1 MVNQDA
7 VKAICES
14 HLVGVKNDLCS
25 SNCGITLVE
34 SLTVSADIIPESFAA
49 EDQHGLPVIPSLS
62 HSELKE
68 KQRYDSAIRE
78 VIAQMEFGE
87 KTPPTVRRELPEL
100 PLLLREWNRLELHDG
115 VLYRKRKD
123 GDQVTYQLV
132 LPEVL
137 RESVLQS
144 LHNDMGHMGIDR
156 TLDLVRTRFYW
167 PRLSADVER
176 KVNTCGRCTRRK
188 SLPEKAAPLV
198 TIKTTRPLELVCMDF
213 LSLEPDSSSTKD
225 ILVLTNHFT
234 KFAIAV
240 STFNQKARPV
250 AKCLWDNLFVCYGIP
265 ERLHSDQGP
274 DFESRLIHIGKSL

>member
-1 MVNQDA
+1 
-7 VKAICES
+7 
-14 HLVGVKNDLCS
+14 
-25 SNCGITLVE
+25 
-34 SLTVSADIIPESFAA
+34 
-49 EDQHGLPVIPSLS
+49 
-62 HSELKE
+62 
-68 KQRYDSAIRE
+68 
-78 VIAQMEFGE
+78 MEFGE

-100 PLLLREWNRLELHDG
+100 PVLLREWNRLELHDG